1 MPTLDFPG
9 MLTIVIAGALVLTPF
24 LQDQRE
30 HPVAPASARASR
42 AAAPPAPAT
51 AANPLPVRPAG

>member
-24 LQDQRE
+24 LQDQ
-30 HPVAPASARASR
+30 HPLVPPAAQASR
-42 AAAPPAPAT
+42 DAAVPAT
-51 AANPLPVRPAG
+51 AASPLPVRSAG